1 MTGDVRVT
9 LDQDIWWRTRDG
21 VFHLVDDLDDQHRQ
35 NIAGWLLDHA
45 AAMNLRTVRE
55 RMMFPPLGH
64 GRYGAGEWDPEW
76 AIPSGREILNA
87 ARKSQDA
94 FLDRLIASPLYRRM
108 VGGGR

>member
-9 LDQDIWWRTRDG
+9 LDQDVWWRTRDG
-21 VFHLVDDLDDQHRQ
+21 VFHLIDDLDEQHRQ

-45 AAMNLRTVRE
+45 AAMNLHLIRSRAV
-55 RMMFPPLGH
+55 FPPL
-64 GRYGAGEWDPEW
+64 REPYANDDLEPEW
-76 AIPSGREILNA
+76 EFPTGRQIRNA

-108 VGGGR
+108 VGGAR